1 MILCNFKFGTHT
13 NKILCSNVRF
23 AKLKRTSAITK
34 KRLITAQIKLSNFQK
49 CFNVTWRTRNVY
61 STKGWIQQEI
71 FVNTKLIT
79 AHTVSNTIKNI
90 KPDGR
95 SEDN

>member
-23 AKLKRTSAITK
+23 AKLKRTSAIYE
-34 KRLITAQIKLSNFQK
+34 IKLSNFQK